1 MKKTQRIA
9 ALLEAL
15 PTAQGGTL
23 DPRYLGYFHC
33 FNRLEYYDAHDVLE
47 DLWLQSRDG
56 NWAFFKGLIQLA
68 GAFVHLQKQA
78 LRPDHPKDGRRMHPA
93 ARLFKLADAHLAP
106 YSPRH
111 LQLDVDAL
119 RQLANAFAQSI
130 EDSGFAIN
138 PWTPGSAP
146 QLALLED
153 EA

>member
-15 PTAQGGTL
+15 PTPQGVTL
-23 DPRYLGYFHC
+23 DARYVGYFHC

-47 DLWLQSRDG
+47 DLWLESRDA
-56 NWAFFKGLIQLA
+56 NWAFFKGLIQFA

-93 ARLFKLADAHLAP
+93 ARLFKLANSNFAA
-106 YSPRH
+106 YAPRH
-111 LQLDVDAL
+111 LQLDVEKL
-119 RQLANAFAQSI
+119 RHLANAFAQSI
-130 EDSGFAIN
+130 EESGFRIN

-146 QLALLED
+146 QLALLEN

>member
-15 PTAQGGTL
+15 PPAQGAVL

-47 DLWLQSRDG
+47 DLWLESRAG

-68 GAFVHLQKQA
+68 GAFVHLQKQT

-93 ARLFKLADAHLAP
+93 ARLFKLANTHLAP

-111 LQLDVDAL
+111 MQLDVAGL
-119 RQLANAFAQSI
+119 LQLANTFAQSI
-130 EDSGFAIN
+130 EESGFTIN
-138 PWTPGSAP
+138 PWKPESAP
-146 QLALLED
+146 LLALLEN